1 MNHVFFY
8 LCASLFLMSGAAT
21 GALYYLASIQLAD
34 GTLVVPMSILTL
46 VLAAGVVY
54 FGVSVRRHAH
64 VVRTFGIKSLIIGV
78 GMIVAKLSAFKGVVT
93 LASAVQFLTQ
103 SYNWGILAAAVGF
116 LVVGLYLIFE
126 FEHQHHVDHLV
137 EKASAPRA

>member
-1 MNHVFFY
+1 
-8 LCASLFLMSGAAT
+8 MSGAAT